1 MDGITREA
9 ITLSPFRDI
18 TEISAKVDCL
28 LIAHC
33 RIYFTTLPSVLLQ
46 EQLAMIFLLKRV
58 LVS

>member
-28 LIAHC
+28 LIA
-33 RIYFTTLPSVLLQ
+33 RICFTTLPSVLLQ